1 MRPHIHN
8 ARETYFV
15 SNEMATMARSLT
27 RRTPE
32 PHPGLTVKPVMIGIK
47 VRRNDGGLFTPQEN

>member
-1 MRPHIHN
+1 
-8 ARETYFV
+8 
-15 SNEMATMARSLT
+15 MARSLT